1 MRGTARPYP
10 SHPGR
15 DAAHPNAIIGQQ
27 YHTSGFQRA
36 SNGACGCHCW
46 QATLRSKSSMSRCRT
61 DAALAGLQT
70 DQLSKVRA
78 ERHWGAMIIIALFRD
93 AARHSQR

>member
-1 MRGTARPYP
+1 
-10 SHPGR
+10 
-15 DAAHPNAIIGQQ
+15 
-27 YHTSGFQRA
+27 
-36 SNGACGCHCW
+36 
-46 QATLRSKSSMSRCRT
+46 MSRCRT